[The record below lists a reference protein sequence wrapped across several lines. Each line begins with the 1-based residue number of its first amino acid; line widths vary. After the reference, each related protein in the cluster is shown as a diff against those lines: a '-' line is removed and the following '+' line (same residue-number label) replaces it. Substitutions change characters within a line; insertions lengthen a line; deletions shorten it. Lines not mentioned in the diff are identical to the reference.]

1 MMRSSTTDI
10 PDTDYDDNDNIK
22 DEDNEN
28 DNDDSKDTINCQGQ

>member
-10 PDTDYDDNDNIK
+10 HTDYDDNDIIK

-28 DNDDSKDTINCQGQ
+28 DNDDSKDTINCQEQ